1 MRCQIAAKNSPG
13 LLELMRVAPKSH
25 LGEEEAETL
34 KQKKKYLIA
43 LEFLV
48 VTVNGRNQSLFPE
61 IANMLL

>member
-1 MRCQIAAKNSPG
+1 
-13 LLELMRVAPKSH
+13 MRVAPKSH

-61 IANMLL
+61 IANLLL